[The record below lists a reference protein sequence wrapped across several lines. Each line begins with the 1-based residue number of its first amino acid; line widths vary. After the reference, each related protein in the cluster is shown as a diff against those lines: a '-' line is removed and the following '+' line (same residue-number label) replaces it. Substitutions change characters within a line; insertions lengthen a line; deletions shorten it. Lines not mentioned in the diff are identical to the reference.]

1 MLTLMTMLV
10 LVLMLALILML
21 VFVLML
27 ALMMM
32 LVLVLILGS
41 SSRPCRPTDGRET
54 KHSECTWD
62 LSSERRRC
70 LGTS

>member
-1 MLTLMTMLV
+1 LILKLV
-10 LVLMLALILML
+10 CVLMLALILKL
-21 VFVLML
+21 VCVLML

-32 LVLVLILGS
+32 LVLANVLILGPS
-41 SSRPCRPTDGRET
+41 SRPTDGREP

-62 LSSERRRC
+62 LSSERGRC